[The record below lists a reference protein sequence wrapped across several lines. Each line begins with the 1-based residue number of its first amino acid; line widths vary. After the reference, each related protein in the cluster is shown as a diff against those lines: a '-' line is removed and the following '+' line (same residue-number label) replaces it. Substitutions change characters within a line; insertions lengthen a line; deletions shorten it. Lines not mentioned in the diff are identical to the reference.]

1 MCKIGMSEQREYAIA
16 AYLLPHFPH
25 ILANSYTW
33 QAGSSRI
40 QEAKSIIE
48 NATCYYAPRPQ
59 HAYCKLAMLHS
70 AHPSH
75 APSSISV
82 HFNTM
87 ITTEQ

>member
-1 MCKIGMSEQREYAIA
+1 MALMCKIGMSEQREYAIA

-48 NATCYYAPRPQ
+48 NATCYYAPALSMPIVNLQ
-59 HAYCKLAMLHS
+59 CCIPPIHPTPLAQYQC
-70 AHPSH
+70 
-75 APSSISV
+75 IS
-82 HFNTM
+82 TL
-87 ITTEQ
+87 